1 MQSVGCGGD
10 LARVSQEKPMSE
22 HQAYVKREMH
32 LAIYGMLLV
41 LSGLQPV
48 EHLPWYEQLIVEA
61 GADEI
66 DPQ

>member
-1 MQSVGCGGD
+1 
-10 LARVSQEKPMSE
+10 MSE

-41 LSGLQPV
+41 LSGLQPI
-48 EHLPWYEQLIVEA
+48 EHLPWYEQLMVEA

-66 DPQ
+66 DPPQ

>member
-1 MQSVGCGGD
+1 MQNH
-10 LARVSQEKPMSE
+10 LQRE
-22 HQAYVKREMH
+22 HDAFVQREMH

-48 EHLPWYEQLIVEA
+48 ENLPWWEIGMVED

-66 DPQ
+66 DPPEVSCVW